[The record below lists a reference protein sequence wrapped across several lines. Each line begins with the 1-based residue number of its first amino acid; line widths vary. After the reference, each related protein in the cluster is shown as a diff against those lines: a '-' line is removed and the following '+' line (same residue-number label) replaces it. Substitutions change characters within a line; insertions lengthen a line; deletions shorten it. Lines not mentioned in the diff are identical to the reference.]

1 VAACTEDLGDV
12 TATGVGQP
20 LRTLMS
26 RHLPKRGFRA
36 VIGLFTL
43 VGTVMVTGCAS
54 HAPAAPASTGSNAG
68 SAFPVTVVAP
78 GGNTPVTIATEPKRI
93 VSLDA
98 SETRILFGVGA
109 GKQVVAVD
117 KDSDYPG
124 APRTSIDSTN
134 PNVEAIA
141 GDNPDLVIT
150 AYDNNNVVSGLRKL
164 KIPVLKVNAP
174 SNISQAYALWSA
186 IGRATGHQSEADT
199 LISKERQEIAAIV
212 AKAPK
217 PAKPLSYYYELDST
231 YYTATSH
238 TFIGSLLAQ
247 FHLTNIGDP
256 ADSASAAGYPQ
267 LSQEA
272 ILKANPDVIL
282 LTDGGSQ
289 GGQSAQTVAARPGWG
304 TLTAVQ
310 RGDVF
315 VLDNDQASEWGPT
328 IDSLMQG
335 VADDLAKAGK

>member
-1 VAACTEDLGDV
+1 
-12 TATGVGQP
+12 
-20 LRTLMS
+20 MS
-26 RHLPKRGFRA
+26 RLLPKRGFRA

-43 VGTVMVTGCAS
+43 VGTVLVAGCAS

-68 SAFPVTVVAP
+68 SAFPVTVTVP

-98 SETRILFGVGA
+98 SESAILHALGA
-109 GKQVVAVD
+109 DKQVVAVD

-124 APRTSIDSTN
+124 APVTSIDSTN

-141 GDNPDLVIT
+141 GKNPDLVIT
-150 AYDNNNVVSGLRKL
+150 AYDNNNVVSGLKKL
-164 KIPVLKVNAP
+164 RIPVLLVNAP
-174 SNISQAYALWSA
+174 KNINEAYALWSA
-186 IGRATGHQSEADT
+186 VGRATGHQSEADT
-199 LISKERQEIAAIV
+199 LVARTKQDIAATV
-212 AKAPK
+212 ARAPK

-238 TFIGSLLAQ
+238 TFIGSLLGQ
-247 FHLTNIGDP
+247 FQLTNIGDP
-256 ADSASAAGYPQ
+256 ADSTTAAGYPQ

-272 ILKANPDVIL
+272 ILQANPSVIFL
-282 LTDGGSQ
+282 ADGGKD
-289 GGQSAQTVAARPGWG
+289 GGQTPQTVAARPGWA
-304 TLTAVQ
+304 TLSAVQ

-315 VLDNDQASEWGPT
+315 TLDSDQASEWGPS
-328 IDSLMQG
+328 IDQLMHA

>member
-1 VAACTEDLGDV
+1 
-12 TATGVGQP
+12 
-20 LRTLMS
+20 MS

-43 VGTVMVTGCAS
+43 VGTVLVAGCAS

-68 SAFPVTVVAP
+68 STFPVTVAAP

-98 SETRILFGVGA
+98 SDTQILFRIGA

-141 GDNPDLVIT
+141 GYNPDLVVT
-150 AYDNNNVVSGLRKL
+150 AYDNNSVVSGLEKL

-174 SNISQAYALWSA
+174 ANINGAYALWSA
-186 IGRATGHQSEADT
+186 LGKATGHRSEADT
-199 LISKERQEIAAIV
+199 LVDKTRQDISSIV

-217 PAKPLSYYYELDST
+217 PAKPRSYYYELDQT

-247 FHLTNIGDP
+247 FQLTNIGDP
-256 ADSASAAGYPQ
+256 ADTASAAGYPQ

-272 ILKANPDVIL
+272 IIQANPDIVL
-282 LTDGGSQ
+282 LADGQ
-289 GGQSAQTVAARPGWG
+289 CCGQNLSTIAARPGWS
-304 TLTAVQ
+304 TMSAVQ
-310 RGDVF
+310 HGDVF
-315 VLDNDQASEWGPT
+315 VISDDDASEWGPT
-328 IDSLMQG
+328 IDDLMRT
-335 VADDLAKAGK
+335 VAADLAKAGK